1 MAYPKIRMSAV
12 AEQPKQTDVVRPP
25 SSVFYDAPF
34 MLVMIVVNVAVFVGE
49 VAFAMMQTSDA
60 TGASRG
66 LAALL
71 EIPQPVA
78 MAFGANYA
86 SATLYDG
93 RVDTLVAS
101 CFVHWSILHIAFNM
115 YALRAIGP
123 FLERIVG
130 TGRVALMY
138 IGSGIVGSMFS
149 TLDGWYS
156 QQERVGAGASGAI
169 CGIIGAALVV
179 GYRTAGWQSPLLRMT
194 ARWLGLTILVGF
206 VAKFDNAAHIG
217 GALSGGVIALLW
229 KRGPEEPFARTLGI
243 GVSAGLI
250 VATLATVVVRDRR
263 DPFAAMTM
271 AERIQSAQL
280 AARHGDC
287 DKAWSAALSA
297 RRVARRDPATL
308 RAIYLVRSACGI
320 PDEA

>member
-1 MAYPKIRMSAV
+1 MSAV
-12 AEQPKQTDVVRPP
+12 ADKLSEPIKAQPTA
-25 SSVFYDAPF
+25 FEDAPF
-34 MLVMIVVNVAVFVGE
+34 MLAVFWINIAVFVGE
-49 VAFAMMQTSDA
+49 VAFAMMRKSD
-60 TGASRG
+60 TLDGVGRG

-71 EIPQPVA
+71 EIPQPVG
-78 MAFGANYA
+78 MMFGANYA

-93 RVDTLVAS
+93 RIDTLVAS
-101 CFVHWSILHIAFNM
+101 CFVHWSIWHIGFNL

-130 TGRVALMY
+130 TGRMALLY

-149 TLDGWYS
+149 TLEGWW
-156 QQERVGAGASGAI
+156 QQQDRVGAGASGAI

-179 GYRTAGWQSPLLRMT
+179 GYRTAGWKSPLLQTT
-194 ARWLGLTILVGF
+194 ARWLGITVVVGYL
-206 VAKFDNAAHIG
+206 AHFDNAAHIG

-229 KRGPEEPFARTLGI
+229 RRGPEEHFGRTLGI
-243 GVSAGLI
+243 GLATGAM
-250 VATLATVVVRDRR
+250 VATLATVALRDVR

-271 AERIQSAQL
+271 SERIEAAQL
-280 AARHGDC
+280 AAVHGDC
-287 DKAWSAALSA
+287 NKAWSAALSA

-308 RAIYLVRSACGI
+308 RAIFQVRSACGI

>member
-1 MAYPKIRMSAV
+1 MSA
-12 AEQPKQTDVVRPP
+12 ADTEREPGASQLPP
-25 SSVFYDAPF
+25 SVFHDAPF
-34 MLVMIVVNVAVFVGE
+34 MLAIIAINIAVFIGE
-49 VAFAMMQTSDA
+49 IALAMQTVSVDG
-60 TGASRG
+60 TSRG
-66 LAALL
+66 FAALL

-101 CFVHWSILHIAFNM
+101 CFVHWSILHIGFNL

-130 TGRVALMY
+130 TGRVALLY

-149 TLDGWYS
+149 TLDGWLS

-194 ARWLGLTILVGF
+194 ARWLGLTILVGYF
-206 VAKFDNAAHIG
+206 AHFDNAAHIG

-229 KRGPEEPFARTLGI
+229 KRGPEEPFGRTLGI
-243 GVSAGLI
+243 GIATGLM
-250 VATLATVVVRDRR
+250 VATLVAVIVRDRR
-263 DPFAAMTM
+263 DPFATMTM
-271 AERIQSAQL
+271 DQRILSAQV
-280 AARHGDC
+280 AAQHGDC
-287 DKAWSAALSA
+287 TKAWNAALSA

-308 RAIYLVRSACGI
+308 RAIFLVRSACGI